1 VLNCK
6 VSEIMPRPNNGMG
19 MVLIGSNSKALLD
32 TMVSLAICSDLVVRL
47 AVFDGVRSHMS
58 NLCISRQISKWVW
71 NHYVPGMI
79 EETLVAAEET
89 DVSVALA
96 AGVGVQ
102 TAGNLVDERMGV
114 LRSAS

>member
-1 VLNCK
+1 
-6 VSEIMPRPNNGMG
+6 
-19 MVLIGSNSKALLD
+19 
-32 TMVSLAICSDLVVRL
+32 
-47 AVFDGVRSHMS
+47 
-58 NLCISRQISKWVW
+58 
-71 NHYVPGMI
+71 MI
-79 EETLVAAEET
+79 EETLVAAAET